1 MAVVEVT
8 SGLSLEEHLTIK
20 QRISELYGPVPGRLL
35 QICCGEGDD
44 LLIVT
49 VYESEADY
57 DAFTETVLAKVLAD
71 LSYTDIS
78 YEGHLLPAHDVTV
91 Q

>member
-8 SGLSLEEHLTIK
+8 SGLSLEQHLTVT
-20 QRISELYGPVPGRLL
+20 QRVSELYGAVPGRVL

-44 LLIVT
+44 LRIVT

-57 DAFTETVLAKVLAD
+57 DSFTETVLAKVLAD
-71 LSYTDIS
+71 LNYTDIS
-78 YEGHLLPAHDVTV
+78 YESNLLPVHDVTV
-91 Q
+91 S